1 MKKANQNTKSAIK
14 KIADRIVIKESR
26 EWPPGSYAPERK
38 ACRTTHG
45 RKMRLSRS
53 KDEIMKILRATNRPI
68 SENEIVQKIGFPL
81 DIELIRR
88 IVLEDLMTQGLIEE
102 VGIYSSFSGKRIVQD
117 SLYVPAISSIPMFDT
132 IS

>member
-1 MKKANQNTKSAIK
+1 
-14 KIADRIVIKESR
+14 
-26 EWPPGSYAPERK
+26 
-38 ACRTTHG
+38 
-45 RKMRLSRS
+45 MRLSRS